1 VIWDAEDMPRKLT
14 PRIVSLDPNDENII
28 IAIPDD
34 IGGYYFI
41 LRRYNMLSEQLERT
55 LQVHVHCTVPVS
67 CAVPYRFV
75 YVHCCGDWSIFVL
88 L

>member
-34 IGGYYFI
+34 IGTEFQGFKRI
-41 LRRYNMLSEQLERT
+41 MN
-55 LQVHVHCTVPVS
+55 
-67 CAVPYRFV
+67 F
-75 YVHCCGDWSIFVL
+75 
-88 L
+88 